1 MNIYELRQHER
12 MLKKIDRFKEITS
25 QMADLYAKKNRNY
38 GDSFGKLYS
47 DLGPISGLVPLHNKL
62 DIATNLLKGD
72 KNHFESI
79 KDTLIDLA
87 NYSIMLYIELENDP
101 DFIDDAE
108 CIKNPDTNK
117 DEAESVKRPEGMD
130 AMMGRKPLPQGYS
143 PADVW
148 QKTRGSDNQFDEE
161 EVEYSGEH

>member
-1 MNIYELRQHER
+1 MNIYELRQRER

-62 DIATNLLKGD
+62 DRATNLLKGD

-101 DFIDDAE
+101 DFV
-108 CIKNPDTNK
+108 
-117 DEAESVKRPEGMD
+117 DEADKRPEGMD
-130 AMMGRKPLPQGYS
+130 VMMGRKPLPQGWS

-148 QKTRGSDNQFDEE
+148 QKTRGSDKQSDDEEE

>member
-1 MNIYELRQHER
+1 MNIYELRQRER
-12 MLKKIDRFKEITS
+12 MLKKIDRFKAITS

-62 DIATNLLKGD
+62 DRATNLLKGD

-101 DFIDDAE
+101 DFV
-108 CIKNPDTNK
+108 
-117 DEAESVKRPEGMD
+117 DEADKRHEGMD
-130 AMMGRKPLPQGYS
+130 VMMGRKPLPQGWS

-148 QKTRGSDNQFDEE
+148 QKTRGSDKQSDDEEE

>member
-1 MNIYELRQHER
+1 MNIYELRQRER

-62 DIATNLLKGD
+62 DRATNLLKGD

-87 NYSIMLYIELENDP
+87 NYSIMLYIELDNDP
-101 DFIDDAE
+101 DFV
-108 CIKNPDTNK
+108 
-117 DEAESVKRPEGMD
+117 DEADKRPEGMD
-130 AMMGRKPLPQGYS
+130 VMMGRKPLPQGLS

-148 QKTRGSDNQFDEE
+148 QKTRGSDKQSYDEEE

>member
-1 MNIYELRQHER
+1 MNIYELRQRER

-62 DIATNLLKGD
+62 DRATNLLKGD

-101 DFIDDAE
+101 DFID
-108 CIKNPDTNK
+108 
-117 DEAESVKRPEGMD
+117 ESDKRPEGMD
-130 AMMGRKPLPQGYS
+130 VMMGRKPLPQGLS

-148 QKTRGSDNQFDEE
+148 QKTRGSDKQSYDEEE

>member
-1 MNIYELRQHER
+1 MNIYELRQRER
-12 MLKKIDRFKEITS
+12 MLKKIDRFKEITTKMS
-25 QMADLYAKKNRNY
+25 DLYAKKNQNY

-47 DLGPISGLVPLHNKL
+47 DLGPTSGLVPLYNKL
-62 DIATNLLKGD
+62 DRATNLLKGD

-101 DFIDDAE
+101 DFV
-108 CIKNPDTNK
+108 
-117 DEAESVKRPEGMD
+117 DEADKRPEGMD
-130 AMMGRKPLPQGYS
+130 VMMGRKPLPQGWS

-148 QKTRGSDNQFDEE
+148 QKTKGSDKQSDDEEE

>member
-1 MNIYELRQHER
+1 MNIYELRQRER

-38 GDSFGKLYS
+38 GDSFGKLYR
-47 DLGPISGLVPLHNKL
+47 DLGPTSGLVPLHNKL
-62 DIATNLLKGD
+62 DRATNLLKGD

-101 DFIDDAE
+101 DFVDYAE

-117 DEAESVKRPEGMD
+117 DE
-130 AMMGRKPLPQGYS
+130 
-143 PADVW
+143 
-148 QKTRGSDNQFDEE
+148 E
-161 EVEYSGEH
+161 EVEYSCEH

>member
-1 MNIYELRQHER
+1 MNIYELRQRER

-62 DIATNLLKGD
+62 DRATNLLKGD

-101 DFIDDAE
+101 DFV
-108 CIKNPDTNK
+108 
-117 DEAESVKRPEGMD
+117 DEADKRPEGMD
-130 AMMGRKPLPQGYS
+130 VMMGRKPLPQGYS

-148 QKTRGSDNQFDEE
+148 QKTRESDNQFDEE

>member
-1 MNIYELRQHER
+1 MNIYELRQRER
-12 MLKKIDRFKEITS
+12 MLKKIDRFKAITS
-25 QMADLYAKKNRNY
+25 QMADLYAKKNQNY

-47 DLGPISGLVPLHNKL
+47 DLGPMSGLVPLHNKL
-62 DIATNLLKGD
+62 DRATNLLRGD

-101 DFIDDAE
+101 DFV
-108 CIKNPDTNK
+108 
-117 DEAESVKRPEGMD
+117 DEADKRHEGMD
-130 AMMGRKPLPQGYS
+130 VMMGRKPLPQGWS

-148 QKTRGSDNQFDEE
+148 QKTRGSDKQSDDEEE

>member
-1 MNIYELRQHER
+1 MNIYELRQRER

-38 GDSFGKLYS
+38 GDSFGKLYR
-47 DLGPISGLVPLHNKL
+47 DLGPTSGLVPLHNKL
-62 DIATNLLKGD
+62 DRATNLLKGD

-101 DFIDDAE
+101 DFVDDA
-108 CIKNPDTNK
+108 D
-117 DEAESVKRPEGMD
+117 KRPEGMD
-130 AMMGRKPLPQGYS
+130 VMMGRKPLPQGLS

-148 QKTRGSDNQFDEE
+148 QKTRGSDKQSYDEEE

>member
-1 MNIYELRQHER
+1 MNIYELRQRER

-62 DIATNLLKGD
+62 DRATNLLKGD

-101 DFIDDAE
+101 DFV
-108 CIKNPDTNK
+108 
-117 DEAESVKRPEGMD
+117 DEADKRPEGMD
-130 AMMGRKPLPQGYS
+130 VMMGRKPLPQGLS

-148 QKTRGSDNQFDEE
+148 QKTRGSDKQSYDEEE

>member
-1 MNIYELRQHER
+1 MNIYELRQRER

-62 DIATNLLKGD
+62 DRATNLLKGD

-101 DFIDDAE
+101 DFVDEDD
-108 CIKNPDTNK
+108 
-117 DEAESVKRPEGMD
+117 KRPEGMD
-130 AMMGRKPLPQGYS
+130 VMMGRKPLPQGLS

-148 QKTRGSDNQFDEE
+148 QKTRGSDKQSYDEEE

>member
-1 MNIYELRQHER
+1 MNIYELRQREH
-12 MLKKIDRFKEITS
+12 MLKKIERFKEITS
-25 QMADLYAKKNRNY
+25 QMSDLYAKKNKNY

-47 DLGPISGLVPLHNKL
+47 DLGPVSGLVPLHNKL
-62 DIATNLLKGD
+62 DRVTNLFKGD

-101 DFIDDAE
+101 DFVDDAE

-117 DEAESVKRPEGMD
+117 DE
-130 AMMGRKPLPQGYS
+130 
-143 PADVW
+143 
-148 QKTRGSDNQFDEE
+148 E
-161 EVEYSGEH
+161 EVEYSCEH

>member
-1 MNIYELRQHER
+1 MNIYELRQRER

-62 DIATNLLKGD
+62 DRATNLLKGD

-87 NYSIMLYIELENDP
+87 NYSIMHYIELENDP
-101 DFIDDAE
+101 DFV
-108 CIKNPDTNK
+108 
-117 DEAESVKRPEGMD
+117 DEVDKRPEGMD
-130 AMMGRKPLPQGYS
+130 VMMGRKPLPQGWS

>member
-1 MNIYELRQHER
+1 MNIYELRQRER

-62 DIATNLLKGD
+62 DRATNLLKGD

-101 DFIDDAE
+101 DFV
-108 CIKNPDTNK
+108 
-117 DEAESVKRPEGMD
+117 DEVDKRPEGMD
-130 AMMGRKPLPQGYS
+130 VMMGRKPLPQGWS

>member
-1 MNIYELRQHER
+1 MNIYELRQRER
-12 MLKKIDRFKEITS
+12 MLKKIDRFKEITTKMS
-25 QMADLYAKKNRNY
+25 DLYAKKNKNY

-47 DLGPISGLVPLHNKL
+47 DLGPTSGLVPLHNKL
-62 DIATNLLKGD
+62 DRVTNLLKGD

-108 CIKNPDTNK
+108 CIKNPI
-117 DEAESVKRPEGMD
+117 DE
-130 AMMGRKPLPQGYS
+130 
-143 PADVW
+143 
-148 QKTRGSDNQFDEE
+148 EE
-161 EVEYSGEH
+161 EVEYSCEH

>member
-1 MNIYELRQHER
+1 MNIYELRQRER
-12 MLKKIDRFKEITS
+12 MLKKIDRFKAITS
-25 QMADLYAKKNRNY
+25 QMADLYAKKNQNY

-62 DIATNLLKGD
+62 DRATNLLKGD

-101 DFIDDAE
+101 DFV
-108 CIKNPDTNK
+108 
-117 DEAESVKRPEGMD
+117 DEADKRPEGMD
-130 AMMGRKPLPQGYS
+130 VMMGRKPLPQGWS

-148 QKTRGSDNQFDEE
+148 QKTKGSDKQSDDEGE

>member
-1 MNIYELRQHER
+1 MNIYELRQRER

-62 DIATNLLKGD
+62 DRATNLLKGD

-101 DFIDDAE
+101 EFV
-108 CIKNPDTNK
+108 
-117 DEAESVKRPEGMD
+117 DEADKRPEGMD
-130 AMMGRKPLPQGYS
+130 VMMGRKPLPQGWS

-148 QKTRGSDNQFDEE
+148 QKTRGSDKQSDDEEE

>member
-47 DLGPISGLVPLHNKL
+47 DLGPMSGLVPLHNKL
-62 DIATNLLKGD
+62 DRATNLLRGD

-101 DFIDDAE
+101 DFKDNAE
-108 CIKNPDTNK
+108 CIKNP
-117 DEAESVKRPEGMD
+117 EGMD
-130 AMMGRKPLPQGYS
+130 VMMGRKPLPQCWS

-148 QKTRGSDNQFDEE
+148 QKTRGSDKQSDDEEE

>member
-62 DIATNLLKGD
+62 DRATNLLKGD

-101 DFIDDAE
+101 DFV
-108 CIKNPDTNK
+108 
-117 DEAESVKRPEGMD
+117 DEADKRPEGMD
-130 AMMGRKPLPQGYS
+130 VMMGRKPLPQGYS

>member
-12 MLKKIDRFKEITS
+12 MLKKIDRFKEITTKMS
-25 QMADLYAKKNRNY
+25 DLYAKKNKNY

-47 DLGPISGLVPLHNKL
+47 DLGPTSGLVPLHNKL
-62 DIATNLLKGD
+62 DRATNLLKGD

-108 CIKNPDTNK
+108 CIKNPI
-117 DEAESVKRPEGMD
+117 DE
-130 AMMGRKPLPQGYS
+130 
-143 PADVW
+143 
-148 QKTRGSDNQFDEE
+148 EE
-161 EVEYSGEH
+161 EVEYSCEH